1 MDDKIKA
8 LENLIFYAQQAPRAL
23 AKYLVDNL
31 SGGVKGEKGD
41 KGETGAAGKDAPTIT
56 AITINVADGTIT
68 GQATMSEGE
77 PVTIT
82 GTFTQA

>member
-41 KGETGAAGKDAPTIT
+41 TGAAGKDAPTIT

>member
-1 MDDKIKA
+1 MDDKVKV
-8 LENLIFYAQQAPRAL
+8 LENLIFYAQQAPRNL

-41 KGETGAAGKDAPTIT
+41 DGKDAPTIT
-56 AITINVADGTIT
+56 ALTINVTGSTVS

-82 GTFTQA
+82 GTFTQG